1 MDVHLKFLGFLLQDG
16 ALYLPNKRA
25 SEVWDTLISNT
36 DACPADREVGVCMYM
51 YVCASVLIM
60 ILYCCTLVI
69 DIPIF

>member
-36 DACPADREVGVCMYM
+36 DACPADREVGVCMY
-51 YVCASVLIM
+51 VCASVLTMI
-60 ILYCCTLVI
+60 ILYYYTLVI